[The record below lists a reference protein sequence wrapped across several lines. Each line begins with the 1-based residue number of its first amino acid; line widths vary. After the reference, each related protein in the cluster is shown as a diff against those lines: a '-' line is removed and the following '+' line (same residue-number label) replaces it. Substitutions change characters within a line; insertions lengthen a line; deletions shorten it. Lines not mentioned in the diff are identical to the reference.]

1 MFSFLQPLHL
11 LILFIV
17 LLIFGPLVL
26 PELGAGL
33 VKSIRELK
41 KAMTSYRMVAVQDE
55 KEDDKS

>member
-1 MFSFLQPLHL
+1 MHL

-26 PELGAGL
+26 PELAAGL

-41 KAMTSYRMVAVQDE
+41 KSMTSYKMVAVQDE
-55 KEDDKS
+55 NEDEKS